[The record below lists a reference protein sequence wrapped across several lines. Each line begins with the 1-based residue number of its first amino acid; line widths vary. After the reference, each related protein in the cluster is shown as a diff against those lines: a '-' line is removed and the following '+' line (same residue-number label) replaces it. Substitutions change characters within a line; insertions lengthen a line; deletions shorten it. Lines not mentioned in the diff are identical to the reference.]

1 MRAEILLLGS
11 NATIPWRRSM
21 PTSSRFCVCS
31 VRGMPFHF
39 GKVGLKSGNFKASGQ
54 FYSFGV
60 PKTLKILN
68 IWSISLSPM
77 NKGLLW
83 AISAKMHPVDHR
95 STPREYCFWPNRISG
110 QRYHRVTTSCVYV
123 LMGRPKARANP
134 KSASFTTVPVESMS
148 KFWGFKSLWKMRLE
162 WRYTRAWRI

>member
-11 NATIPWRRSM
+11 KATIPWRRSI
-21 PTSSRFCVCS
+21 PTSSRFYVCS
-31 VRGMPFHF
+31 VRGIPFHF
-39 GKVGLKSGNFKASGQ
+39 GNVGLKSGNFKASGQ

-60 PKTLKILN
+60 PKTLNILN

-77 NKGLLW
+77 NKGLLC
-83 AISAKMHPVDHR
+83 AISAKIQPVDQR
-95 STPREYCFWPNRISG
+95 STPREYYFWPNKISG
-110 QRYHRVTTSCVYV
+110 QRYQRVTTSCVYV

-134 KSASFTTVPVESMS
+134 KSASLTTVPVESMS
-148 KFWGFKSLWKMRLE
+148 KFCGLRSLWNMRLE